1 VPKDEV
7 LQPIANIVLV
17 ISEAVDEGSQQG
29 IQPQADVAQKFNKD
43 VKTPEYV
50 TAETIEV
57 NTTNY
62 NKEHEKVPS
71 SPAEDGEIKNK
82 FNHKEE
88 AKGIEEATKIQSLE
102 EEAQTKS
109 PTPIFVQG
117 DKNQVPY
124 QETLPVDGS
133 EVIDNAKQS
142 CIPEIELDGNLI
154 VVQVRHL
161 GRKHLKFTYILACCY
176 QTKIIYFPK
185 FYNNLH
191 NDPGN

>member
-1 VPKDEV
+1 VPKDEA
-7 LQPIANIVLV
+7 LELIENIVL
-17 ISEAVDEGSQQG
+17 IGTEPIDEGSQQV
-29 IQPQADVAQKFNKD
+29 IQPQAD

-50 TAETIEV
+50 TAETREI

-62 NKEHEKVPS
+62 SKEQEKVPS
-71 SPAEDGEIKNK
+71 IHAEDEGIKNK

-102 EEAQTKS
+102 EVQTKS

-133 EVIDNAKQS
+133 KVIDNAKQS
-142 CIPEIELDGNLI
+142 CIPEIELHKNSL
-154 VVQVRHL
+154 VAQVRHSR
-161 GRKHLKFTYILACCY
+161 RK
-176 QTKIIYFPK
+176 QVK
-185 FYNNLH
+185 FYIYISLL
-191 NDPGN
+191 